1 MGKIRSDGRKGE
13 GKRIKEKREGKGK
26 EENKRGKKKRGEE
39 RNEDH
44 RTEQNIIIIIN
55 HRLKCMQGIFNPT
68 RITCLL
74 P

>member
-1 MGKIRSDGRKGE
+1 MGKIRSNDRKGE

-44 RTEQNIIIIIN
+44 RTQQNRSGRYSNLGLISSAN
-55 HRLKCMQGIFNPT
+55 FQ
-68 RITCLL
+68 CL
-74 P
+74 

>member
-1 MGKIRSDGRKGE
+1 MGKIRSDDRKGE

-44 RTEQNIIIIIN
+44 RTEQNRSGRYSDLGLISSADF
-55 HRLKCMQGIFNPT
+55 Q
-68 RITCLL
+68 CL
-74 P
+74 